1 MSNPMGPAGFFA
13 LEAGECL
20 DRLDSLLGAAGGP
33 PPDEFLRTARVLR
46 GSALMANQ
54 PLLGR
59 AAAGFEAL
67 ARAIRDGTRP
77 WDPATREQAAQAIE
91 EYRALVRRAPD
102 WQETDAARAA
112 RLASLLESLAGQ
124 GPAAAERLRRSA
136 ATPAELQTG
145 VRAFVAREG
154 ALIASALDRAARAIR
169 TAPDD
174 REPLYMVLRRMQ
186 SLQGLA
192 ELPDLPPLP
201 DILDGIE
208 LAIGDLSRLHAPPPG
223 VDAVLEAGARAL
235 SRVARDIADHGTPE
249 PDADEPRHFTA
260 LLLEAFAV
268 ERDVVPIE
276 SLYRS
281 GDPQPMQRP
290 ASVPQFAPATPPG
303 SLELVSLGEHLVQT
317 AGRLEQ
323 ARSVT
328 ELDLRLY
335 RLVGTLRAAGAPEGD
350 PVGRAL
356 SRLAGAA
363 REAVAAGVAR
373 RGRESFIGALRSTGE
388 FLRGAPPGDRDRLAV
403 EIERA
408 ARNIDALGGEP
419 VVPVEVLAPAAKVP
433 AAEPAPAPAPPA
445 AAAAPTPAQPPRG
458 RIETAFAAYGRL
470 RREGGSVQPSLD
482 GLLGWPSAPA
492 AAPAPPPAAA
502 TTPSAPAAATEA
514 VVPIE
519 SLCYRGRA
527 ALERAAELR
536 REIQARLGPGRG
548 LVEVRPLLDELLD
561 LLPLALATPD

>member
-1 MSNPMGPAGFFA
+1 MTNPIGPAGFFA

-20 DRLDSLLGAAGGP
+20 DRLDSLFGAAGGP

-59 AAAGFEAL
+59 AAAGFEVL
-67 ARAIRDGTRP
+67 ARAIRDGSRA
-77 WDPATREQAAQAIE
+77 WDAATREQAGQAIE
-91 EYRALVRRAPD
+91 EYRLLVRRVPE
-102 WQETDAARAA
+102 WQEGDAARAA

-124 GPAAAERLRRSA
+124 GPMAAERIRRA
-136 ATPAELQTG
+136 DATPAELQTG

-192 ELPDLPPLP
+192 ELPELPPLP

-235 SRVARDIADHGTPE
+235 SRVARDIADRGAPE

-268 ERDVVPIE
+268 ERDVVAIE
-276 SLYRS
+276 TLYP
-281 GDPQPMQRP
+281 GGEAQPMQRP
-290 ASVPQFAPATPPG
+290 ASVPQFAPVTPPG

-335 RLVGTLRAAGAPEGD
+335 RLVGTLRAAAAPEGD

-356 SRLAGAA
+356 SRLARAA
-363 REAVAAGVAR
+363 REAVATGTAR
-373 RGRESFIGALRSTGE
+373 RAREPFVAALRGAGE
-388 FLRGAPPGDRDRLAV
+388 FLRGAATTDRDRLAV

-408 ARNIDALGGEP
+408 ARDIDALGGEP
-419 VVPVEVLAPAAKVP
+419 IVPIESLAHAGEPPAP
-433 AAEPAPAPAPPA
+433 RPAPAPAPA
-445 AAAAPTPAQPPRG
+445 AASAAAGAAVAPPRG
-458 RIETAFAAYGRL
+458 RIETAFDGYGRL
-470 RREGGSVQPSLD
+470 RRERGAAQPSLD
-482 GLLGWPSAPA
+482 ALVRRPQAPAAPSAPA
-492 AAPAPPPAAA
+492 
-502 TTPSAPAAATEA
+502 
-514 VVPIE
+514 VVAIE
-519 SLCYRGRA
+519 SLCYRGRG

-561 LLPLALATPD
+561 LLPLALAEPD

>member
-1 MSNPMGPAGFFA
+1 MTNPIGPAGFFA

-20 DRLDSLLGAAGGP
+20 DRLESLFGAPAGP
-33 PPDEFLRTARVLR
+33 PAEELLRTARVLR

-67 ARAIRDGTRP
+67 ARAIRDGSRP
-77 WDPATREQAAQAIE
+77 WDPATREQASQAIE
-91 EYRALVRRAPD
+91 EYRLLVRRVPE
-102 WQETDAARAA
+102 WQENDAGRAA
-112 RLASLLESLAGQ
+112 RLASLLDSLAGQ
-124 GPAAAERLRRSA
+124 GSAEAERIRRTE

-174 REPLYMVLRRMQ
+174 REALYMVLRRMQ

-192 ELPDLPPLP
+192 ELPELPPLP

-223 VDAVLEAGARAL
+223 VDDVLEAGARAL

-249 PDADEPRHFTA
+249 PDADEPRRFTA

-276 SLYRS
+276 KLYAA
-281 GDPQPMQRP
+281 GDADAMQRP
-290 ASVPQFAPATPPG
+290 PFVPQFAPVTPPG

-323 ARSVT
+323 AQSVT

-335 RLVGTLRAAGAPEGD
+335 RLVGTLRAAAAPEGD

-356 SRLAGAA
+356 SRLARAA
-363 REAVAAGVAR
+363 REGVATGTAR
-373 RGRESFIGALRSTGE
+373 RSREAFVSALRSTGE
-388 FLRGAPPGDRDRLAV
+388 FLRGAATVDRDRVAV

-408 ARNIDALGGEP
+408 ARDIDALGTEP
-419 VVPVEVLAPAAKVP
+419 IVAIEDLGFKG
-433 AAEPAPAPAPPA
+433 
-445 AAAAPTPAQPPRG
+445 AAAPAPPRG
-458 RIETAFAAYGRL
+458 RIENAFAAYGQL
-470 RREGGSVQPSLD
+470 RRERGAAEPSLD
-482 GLLGWPSAPA
+482 TLVQRSQAAPVA
-492 AAPAPPPAAA
+492 TPAPAP
-502 TTPSAPAAATEA
+502 TRAPARAPEPVEPP
-514 VVPIE
+514 VVAIE
-519 SLCYRGRA
+519 SLCYRGRG
-527 ALERAAELR
+527 ALVRAAELR
-536 REIQARLGPGRG
+536 REILARLGPGRG
-548 LVEVRPLLDELLD
+548 LVEVRSLLDELLD
-561 LLPLALATPD
+561 LVPLALAESD

>member
-1 MSNPMGPAGFFA
+1 MSNPIGPVGFFA

-20 DRLDSLLGAAGGP
+20 DRLESLFGVAAGP
-33 PPDEFLRTARVLR
+33 APEEFLRVARVLR

-54 PLLGR
+54 ALLGR

-67 ARAIRDGTRP
+67 ARALRDGTRS
-77 WDPATREQAAQAIE
+77 WDAATREQASQAIE
-91 EYRALVRRAPD
+91 EYRLLVRRVPE
-102 WQETDAARAA
+102 WQETDAGRAA
-112 RLASLLESLAGQ
+112 RLAVLLDSLAGQ
-124 GPAAAERLRRSA
+124 GPAEAARLRRA
-136 ATPAELQTG
+136 DATPADLQTG

-192 ELPDLPPLP
+192 ELPELPPLP

-223 VDAVLEAGARAL
+223 VDDVLEAGARAL
-235 SRVARDIADHGTPE
+235 SRVARDIADRGSPE
-249 PDADEPRHFTA
+249 PDADEPRRFTA

-276 SLYRS
+276 ALYWS
-281 GDPQPMQRP
+281 GDPEPMQRP
-290 ASVPQFAPATPPG
+290 PSVPRFAPAAPPG

-317 AGRLEQ
+317 AGRLDQ

-335 RLVGTLRAAGAPEGD
+335 RLVGTLRAAAVPEGD

-356 SRLAGAA
+356 DRLARAA
-363 REAVAAGVAR
+363 REGVAAGTAR
-373 RGRESFIGALRSTGE
+373 RKREPFVTVLRGTGE
-388 FLRGAPPGDRDRLAV
+388 FLRGAATTDRDRLAV
-403 EIERA
+403 EVERA
-408 ARNIDALGGEP
+408 ARDIDALGSGS
-419 VVPVEVLAPAAKVP
+419 VVSIESLAFDKPAPAAP
-433 AAEPAPAPAPPA
+433 A
-445 AAAAPTPAQPPRG
+445 RG
-458 RIETAFAAYGRL
+458 RLETAFAAYGRL
-470 RREGGSVQPSLD
+470 WRERGAAEPSLD
-482 GLLGWPSAPA
+482 AFLQRPTPAPVA
-492 AAPAPPPAAA
+492 PAAPAPR
-502 TTPSAPAAATEA
+502 PSAEPA
-514 VVPIE
+514 VVGIE
-519 SLCYRGRA
+519 SLCYHGRR

-548 LVEVRPLLDELLD
+548 LIEVRPLLDELLD
-561 LLPLALATPD
+561 LVPLALAESD

>member
-1 MSNPMGPAGFFA
+1 MSNPIGPVGFFA

-20 DRLDSLLGAAGGP
+20 DRLESLFGVAAGP
-33 PPDEFLRTARVLR
+33 APEESLRVARVLR

-54 PLLGR
+54 ALLGR

-67 ARAIRDGTRP
+67 ARALRDGTRS
-77 WDPATREQAAQAIE
+77 WDAATREQASQAIE
-91 EYRALVRRAPD
+91 EYRLLVRRVPD
-102 WQETDAARAA
+102 WQESDAGRAA
-112 RLASLLESLAGQ
+112 RLAALLDSLAGQ
-124 GPAAAERLRRSA
+124 GPAEAARLRRA
-136 ATPAELQTG
+136 DATPADLQTG

-192 ELPDLPPLP
+192 ELPELPPLP

-223 VDAVLEAGARAL
+223 VDDVLEAGARAL
-235 SRVARDIADHGTPE
+235 SRVARDIADRGAPE
-249 PDADEPRHFTA
+249 PEADEPRRFTA

-276 SLYRS
+276 ALYWS
-281 GDPQPMQRP
+281 GDAEPMQRP
-290 ASVPQFAPATPPG
+290 PSVPRFAPAAPPG
-303 SLELVSLGEHLVQT
+303 ALELVSLGEHLVQT
-317 AGRLEQ
+317 AGRLDQ

-335 RLVGTLRAAGAPEGD
+335 RLVGTLRAAAVPEGD

-356 SRLAGAA
+356 DRLARAA
-363 REAVAAGVAR
+363 REGVAAGTAR
-373 RGRESFIGALRSTGE
+373 RTREPFVTVLRGTGE
-388 FLRGAPPGDRDRLAV
+388 FLRGAATTDRDRLAV

-408 ARNIDALGGEP
+408 ARDIDALGGGSI
-419 VVPVEVLAPAAKVP
+419 VPIEALAFDKPAPAA
-433 AAEPAPAPAPPA
+433 
-445 AAAAPTPAQPPRG
+445 PPRG
-458 RIETAFAAYGRL
+458 RLETAFAAYGRL
-470 RREGGSVQPSLD
+470 WRERGAAEPSLD
-482 GLLGWPSAPA
+482 ALLQRRTPAPVA
-492 AAPAPPPAAA
+492 PAAPAPK
-502 TTPSAPAAATEA
+502 PSAEPA
-514 VVPIE
+514 VVGIE
-519 SLCYRGRA
+519 SLCYRGRR

-561 LLPLALATPD
+561 LVPLALAESD

>member
-1 MSNPMGPAGFFA
+1 MTNPIGPAGFFA

-20 DRLDSLLGAAGGP
+20 DRLDSLFGAGAP
-33 PPDEFLRTARVLR
+33 PADELLRTARVLR

-59 AAAGFEAL
+59 AATGFEAL
-67 ARAIRDGTRP
+67 ARAIRDGTRQ
-77 WDPATREQAAQAIE
+77 WDAATREQARQAIE
-91 EYRALVRRAPD
+91 EYRLLVRRVPE
-102 WQETDAARAA
+102 WQESDAARAA
-112 RLASLLESLAGQ
+112 RLASLLDSLAGQ
-124 GPAAAERLRRSA
+124 GPVAAERIRRA
-136 ATPAELQTG
+136 DATPAELQTG

-169 TAPDD
+169 AAPDD

-223 VDAVLEAGARAL
+223 VDAVLEAAARAL
-235 SRVARDIADHGTPE
+235 SRVARDIADRGAPE
-249 PDADEPRHFTA
+249 PEADEPRHFTA

-276 SLYRS
+276 ALYP
-281 GDPQPMQRP
+281 GGEAQPMQRP
-290 ASVPQFAPATPPG
+290 PSVPQFAPVTPPG

-335 RLVGTLRAAGAPEGD
+335 RLVGTLRAAAAPEGD
-350 PVGRAL
+350 SVSRAL
-356 SRLAGAA
+356 GRLAHAT
-363 REAVAAGVAR
+363 REAVATGAAR
-373 RGRESFIGALRSTGE
+373 RAREPFVTALRSAGE
-388 FLRGAPPGDRDRLAV
+388 FLRGATATDRDRLAV

-408 ARNIDALGGEP
+408 ARDVDALGGELI
-419 VVPVEVLAPAAKVP
+419 VPIESLAHAG
-433 AAEPAPAPAPPA
+433 ERPAPRPGPAPTA
-445 AAAAPTPAQPPRG
+445 AAAAPAG
-458 RIETAFAAYGRL
+458 
-470 RREGGSVQPSLD
+470 
-482 GLLGWPSAPA
+482 
-492 AAPAPPPAAA
+492 AAPAPPRGPIEQAFGTYARLRRERGAEEPSLDALLRRPKAPAIPA
-502 TTPSAPAAATEA
+502 SAPPAPEA
-514 VVPIE
+514 VAIE
-519 SLCYRGRA
+519 SLCYHGRA

-561 LLPLALATPD
+561 LLPLALAESD

>member
-1 MSNPMGPAGFFA
+1 MTNPIGPAGFFA

-20 DRLDSLLGAAGGP
+20 DRLDALLGAAGGP

-67 ARAIRDGTRP
+67 ARAVRDGSRQ
-77 WDPATREQAAQAIE
+77 WDAATREQAGQAIE
-91 EYRALVRRAPD
+91 EYRLLVRRVPE
-102 WQETDAARAA
+102 WQEGDAARAA

-124 GPAAAERLRRSA
+124 GPVAAERIRRA
-136 ATPAELQTG
+136 DATPAELQTG

-192 ELPDLPPLP
+192 ELPELPPLP

-235 SRVARDIADHGTPE
+235 SRVARDIADRGAPE

-268 ERDVVPIE
+268 ERDVVAIE
-276 SLYRS
+276 TLYP
-281 GDPQPMQRP
+281 GGEGQPMQRP
-290 ASVPQFAPATPPG
+290 ASVPQFAPVTPPG

-335 RLVGTLRAAGAPEGD
+335 RLVGTLRAAAAPEGD

-356 SRLAGAA
+356 SRLARAA
-363 REAVAAGVAR
+363 REAVATGTAR
-373 RGRESFIGALRSTGE
+373 RAREPFVAALRGAGE
-388 FLRGAPPGDRDRLAV
+388 FLRGAATVDRDRLAV

-408 ARNIDALGGEP
+408 ARDIDALGGEP
-419 VVPVEVLAPAAKVP
+419 IVPIESLALAGEPPAP
-433 AAEPAPAPAPPA
+433 RPPPAPAPAA
-445 AAAAPTPAQPPRG
+445 PPRG
-458 RIETAFAAYGRL
+458 LIETAFDGYRRL
-470 RREGGSVQPSLD
+470 RRERGAAEPSLD
-482 GLLGWPSAPA
+482 ALLRRPQAPAALPASAASAPA
-492 AAPAPPPAAA
+492 
-502 TTPSAPAAATEA
+502 
-514 VVPIE
+514 VVAIE
-519 SLCYRGRA
+519 SLCYSGRG

-561 LLPLALATPD
+561 LLPLALAEPD

>member
-1 MSNPMGPAGFFA
+1 MTNPIGPAGFFA

-20 DRLDSLLGAAGGP
+20 DRLESLFGAPAGP
-33 PPDEFLRTARVLR
+33 PADEFLRTARVLR

-67 ARAIRDGTRP
+67 ARAIRDGARP
-77 WDPATREQAAQAIE
+77 WDAATREQASQAVD
-91 EYRALVRRAPD
+91 EYRLLVRRVPE
-102 WQETDAARAA
+102 WQESDAARAA
-112 RLASLLESLAGQ
+112 RLASLLDSLAGQ
-124 GPAAAERLRRSA
+124 GPAEAERIRRTEPS
-136 ATPAELQTG
+136 PAELQTG

-192 ELPDLPPLP
+192 ELPELPPLP

-223 VDAVLEAGARAL
+223 VDDVLEAGARAL
-235 SRVARDIADHGTPE
+235 SRVARDIADRGTPE
-249 PDADEPRHFTA
+249 PDADEPRRFTA

-276 SLYRS
+276 KLYPP
-281 GDPQPMQRP
+281 DEAEPMQRP
-290 ASVPQFAPATPPG
+290 RTVPQFAPVTPPG

-323 ARSVT
+323 APSVT

-335 RLVGTLRAAGAPEGD
+335 RLVGTLRAAAAPEGD

-356 SRLAGAA
+356 SRLARAA
-363 REAVAAGVAR
+363 REGVASGTAR
-373 RGRESFIGALRSTGE
+373 RARETFVASLRTTGE
-388 FLRGAPPGDRDRLAV
+388 FLRGAATVERDRLAV

-408 ARNIDALGGEP
+408 ARDIDALGGEP
-419 VVPVEVLAPAAKVP
+419 IVPIESLAAPEPPATARPV
-433 AAEPAPAPAPPA
+433 ATSTAAPAPAP
-445 AAAAPTPAQPPRG
+445 QMPRG
-458 RIETAFAAYGRL
+458 RMETAFAAYGQL
-470 RREGGSVQPSLD
+470 RRERGAAEPSLEK
-482 GLLGWPSAPA
+482 LVHSATQ
-492 AAPAPPPAAA
+492 PP
-502 TTPSAPAAATEA
+502 
-514 VVPIE
+514 VVAIE
-519 SLCYRGRA
+519 SLCYRGRS
-527 ALERAAELR
+527 ALIRAAELR
-536 REIQARLGPGRG
+536 REILARLGPGRG
-548 LVEVRPLLDELLD
+548 LVEVRSLLDELLD
-561 LLPLALATPD
+561 LVPLALAEPD

>member
-1 MSNPMGPAGFFA
+1 MSNPIGPVGFFA

-20 DRLDSLLGAAGGP
+20 DRLESLFGVAAGP
-33 PPDEFLRTARVLR
+33 APEEFLRVARVLR

-54 PLLGR
+54 ALLGR

-67 ARAIRDGTRP
+67 ARALRDGTRS
-77 WDPATREQAAQAIE
+77 WDAATREQASQAIE
-91 EYRALVRRAPD
+91 EYRLLVRRVPE
-102 WQETDAARAA
+102 WQETDAGRAA
-112 RLASLLESLAGQ
+112 RLAVLLDSLAGQ
-124 GPAAAERLRRSA
+124 GPAEAARLRRA
-136 ATPAELQTG
+136 DATPADLQTG

-192 ELPDLPPLP
+192 ELPELPPLP

-223 VDAVLEAGARAL
+223 VDDVLEAGARAL
-235 SRVARDIADHGTPE
+235 SRVARDIADRGSPE
-249 PDADEPRHFTA
+249 PDADEPRRFTA

-276 SLYRS
+276 ALYWS
-281 GDPQPMQRP
+281 GDPEPMQRP
-290 ASVPQFAPATPPG
+290 PSVPRFAPAAPPG

-317 AGRLEQ
+317 AGRLDQ

-335 RLVGTLRAAGAPEGD
+335 RLVGTLRAAAVPEGD

-356 SRLAGAA
+356 DRLARAA
-363 REAVAAGVAR
+363 REGVAAGTAR
-373 RGRESFIGALRSTGE
+373 RKREPFVSVLRGTGE
-388 FLRGAPPGDRDRLAV
+388 FLRGAATTDRDRLAV
-403 EIERA
+403 EVERA
-408 ARNIDALGGEP
+408 ARDIDALGSGS
-419 VVPVEVLAPAAKVP
+419 VVSIESLAFDKPAPAAP
-433 AAEPAPAPAPPA
+433 A
-445 AAAAPTPAQPPRG
+445 RG
-458 RIETAFAAYGRL
+458 RLETAFAAYGRL
-470 RREGGSVQPSLD
+470 WRERGAAEPSLD
-482 GLLGWPSAPA
+482 AFLQRPTPAPVA
-492 AAPAPPPAAA
+492 PAAPAPK
-502 TTPSAPAAATEA
+502 PSAEPA
-514 VVPIE
+514 VVGIE
-519 SLCYRGRA
+519 SLCYHGRR

-548 LVEVRPLLDELLD
+548 LIEVRPLLDELLD
-561 LLPLALATPD
+561 LVPLALAESD

>member
-1 MSNPMGPAGFFA
+1 MTNPIGPAGFFA

-20 DRLDSLLGAAGGP
+20 DRLESLFGAPAGP
-33 PPDEFLRTARVLR
+33 PADELLRTARVLR

-67 ARAIRDGTRP
+67 ARAVRDGARA
-77 WDPATREQAAQAIE
+77 WDPATREQASQAVE
-91 EYRALVRRAPD
+91 EYRLLVRRVPE
-102 WQETDAARAA
+102 WQENDAGRAA
-112 RLASLLESLAGQ
+112 RLASLLDSLAGQ
-124 GPAAAERLRRSA
+124 GPAEAERIRRTE

-169 TAPDD
+169 IAPDD

-192 ELPDLPPLP
+192 ELPELPPLP

-223 VDAVLEAGARAL
+223 VDDVLEAGARAL

-249 PDADEPRHFTA
+249 PDADEPRRFTA

-276 SLYRS
+276 KLYAADDA
-281 GDPQPMQRP
+281 DPMRRP
-290 ASVPQFAPATPPG
+290 ASVPQFAPVTPPG

-323 ARSVT
+323 APSVT

-335 RLVGTLRAAGAPEGD
+335 RLVGTLRAAAAPEGD

-356 SRLAGAA
+356 SRLARAA
-363 REAVAAGVAR
+363 REGVAAGTAR
-373 RGRESFIGALRSTGE
+373 RSREAFVSALRSTGE
-388 FLRGAPPGDRDRLAV
+388 FLRGAATVDRDRLAV

-408 ARNIDALGGEP
+408 ARDIDALGAEP
-419 VVPVEVLAPAAKVP
+419 IVAIEDLDFRRTAAPAPQERVP
-433 AAEPAPAPAPPA
+433 AATA
-445 AAAAPTPAQPPRG
+445 ARPRG
-458 RIETAFAAYGRL
+458 RMENAFAAYGQL
-470 RREGGSVQPSLD
+470 RRDRGITEPSLD
-482 GLLGWPSAPA
+482 ALLQRSPAPLA
-492 AAPAPPPAAA
+492 APPAPP
-502 TTPSAPAAATEA
+502 TA
-514 VVPIE
+514 VSVTRAEPHVVAIE
-519 SLCYRGRA
+519 SLCYRGRG
-527 ALERAAELR
+527 ALVRAAELR

-548 LVEVRPLLDELLD
+548 LVEVRALLDELLD
-561 LLPLALATPD
+561 LVPLALAESD

>member
-1 MSNPMGPAGFFA
+1 MTNPIGPAGFFA

-20 DRLDSLLGAAGGP
+20 DRLESLFGAPAGP
-33 PPDEFLRTARVLR
+33 PADEFLRTARVLR

-67 ARAIRDGTRP
+67 ARAVRDGART
-77 WDPATREQAAQAIE
+77 WDPATREQASQAVE
-91 EYRALVRRAPD
+91 EYRLLVRRVPE
-102 WQETDAARAA
+102 WQENDAGRAA
-112 RLASLLESLAGQ
+112 RLASLLDSLAGQ
-124 GPAAAERLRRSA
+124 GPAEAERIRRTE
-136 ATPAELQTG
+136 ATAAELQTG

-192 ELPDLPPLP
+192 ELPELPPLP

-223 VDAVLEAGARAL
+223 VDDVLEAGARAL

-249 PDADEPRHFTA
+249 PDADEPRRFTA

-276 SLYRS
+276 KLYAT
-281 GDPQPMQRP
+281 GDADPMRRP
-290 ASVPQFAPATPPG
+290 ASVPQFAPITPPG

-323 ARSVT
+323 APSVT

-335 RLVGTLRAAGAPEGD
+335 RLVGTLRAAAAPEGD

-356 SRLAGAA
+356 SRLARAA
-363 REAVAAGVAR
+363 REGVAAGTAR
-373 RGRESFIGALRSTGE
+373 RSREAFVSALRSTGE
-388 FLRGAPPGDRDRLAV
+388 FLRGAAAVDRDRLAV

-408 ARNIDALGGEP
+408 ARDIDALGAEP
-419 VVPVEVLAPAAKVP
+419 IVAIEDLGFKRAPASAPQERAPAATS
-433 AAEPAPAPAPPA
+433 A
-445 AAAAPTPAQPPRG
+445 PPRG
-458 RIETAFAAYGRL
+458 RMENAFAAYGQL
-470 RREGGSVQPSLD
+470 RRDRGATMPSLD
-482 GLLGWPSAPA
+482 ALLQGSPAPQAGPPAPA
-492 AAPAPPPAAA
+492 AAISVTPAEPP
-502 TTPSAPAAATEA
+502 
-514 VVPIE
+514 VVAIE
-519 SLCYRGRA
+519 SLCYRGHG
-527 ALERAAELR
+527 ALVRAAELR
-536 REIQARLGPGRG
+536 REILARLGPGRG
-548 LVEVRPLLDELLD
+548 LVEARALLDELLD
-561 LLPLALATPD
+561 LVPLALAESD

>member
-1 MSNPMGPAGFFA
+1 MTNPIGPAGFFA

-20 DRLDSLLGAAGGP
+20 DRLDSLFGAPAGP
-33 PPDEFLRTARVLR
+33 PADEFLRTARVLR

-67 ARAIRDGTRP
+67 ARAVRDGART
-77 WDPATREQAAQAIE
+77 WDPATREQAGQAVE
-91 EYRALVRRAPD
+91 EYRLLVRRVPE
-102 WQETDAARAA
+102 WQESDAGRAA
-112 RLASLLESLAGQ
+112 RLASLLDSLAGQ
-124 GPAAAERLRRSA
+124 GPAEAERIRRTEP
-136 ATPAELQTG
+136 TPAELQTG

-192 ELPDLPPLP
+192 ELPELPPLP

-223 VDAVLEAGARAL
+223 VDDVLEAGARAL
-235 SRVARDIADHGTPE
+235 SRVARDIADNGTPE
-249 PDADEPRHFTA
+249 PDADEPRRFTA

-276 SLYRS
+276 KLYAAADA
-281 GDPQPMQRP
+281 DPMRRP
-290 ASVPQFAPATPPG
+290 ASVPQFAPVTPPG

-323 ARSVT
+323 APSIT

-335 RLVGTLRAAGAPEGD
+335 RLVGTLRAAAAPEGD

-356 SRLAGAA
+356 SRLARAA
-363 REAVAAGVAR
+363 REGVAAGTAR
-373 RGRESFIGALRSTGE
+373 RSREAFVSALRSTGE
-388 FLRGAPPGDRDRLAV
+388 FLRGAATTDRDRLAV

-408 ARNIDALGGEP
+408 ARDIDALG
-419 VVPVEVLAPAAKVP
+419 
-433 AAEPAPAPAPPA
+433 AEPIVAIEDLGFKRAVTPAPQPPS
-445 AAAAPTPAQPPRG
+445 AAAPSAPPRG
-458 RIETAFAAYGRL
+458 RIENAFAAYGQL
-470 RREGGSVQPSLD
+470 RRDRGAGEPSLD
-482 GLLGWPSAPA
+482 ALVQRSPPPH
-492 AAPAPPPAAA
+492 AAPRPPAPVAASTVAPPEPQVVAI
-502 TTPSAPAAATEA
+502 EA
-514 VVPIE
+514 
-519 SLCYRGRA
+519 LCYRGRG
-527 ALERAAELR
+527 ALVRAGELR
-536 REIQARLGPGRG
+536 REILARLGPGRG
-548 LVEVRPLLDELLD
+548 LVEVRALLDELLD
-561 LLPLALATPD
+561 LVPLALAESD

>member
-1 MSNPMGPAGFFA
+1 MTNPIGPAGFFA

-20 DRLDSLLGAAGGP
+20 DRLDALFGAAGGP

-67 ARAIRDGTRP
+67 ARATRDGSRP
-77 WDPATREQAAQAIE
+77 WDPATREQAGQAIE
-91 EYRALVRRAPD
+91 EYRLLLRRVPE
-102 WQETDAARAA
+102 WQEGDAARAA

-124 GPAAAERLRRSA
+124 GPVAAERIRRA
-136 ATPAELQTG
+136 DATPAELQTG

-192 ELPDLPPLP
+192 ELPELPPLP

-235 SRVARDIADHGTPE
+235 SRVARDIADRGAPE

-268 ERDVVPIE
+268 ERDVVASE
-276 SLYRS
+276 TLYA
-281 GDPQPMQRP
+281 GGEAHPMQRP
-290 ASVPQFAPATPPG
+290 ASVPQFAPVTPPG

-335 RLVGTLRAAGAPEGD
+335 RLVGTLRAAAAPEGD

-356 SRLAGAA
+356 SRLARAA
-363 REAVAAGVAR
+363 REAVASGAAR
-373 RGRESFIGALRSTGE
+373 RACGPFVAALRAAGE
-388 FLRGAPPGDRDRLAV
+388 FLRGAATTDRDRLAV

-408 ARNIDALGGEP
+408 ARDIDALGGEP
-419 VVPVEVLAPAAKVP
+419 IVPIEALAHAGEPPAPRPAPAA
-433 AAEPAPAPAPPA
+433 
-445 AAAAPTPAQPPRG
+445 PPRG
-458 RIETAFAAYGRL
+458 LIETAFDGYGRL
-470 RREGGSVQPSLD
+470 RRERGAAQPSLD
-482 GLLGWPSAPA
+482 ALVRRPQAPAAPSAPA
-492 AAPAPPPAAA
+492 
-502 TTPSAPAAATEA
+502 
-514 VVPIE
+514 VVAIE
-519 SLCYRGRA
+519 SLCYRGRG

-561 LLPLALATPD
+561 LLPLALAEPD

>member
-1 MSNPMGPAGFFA
+1 MTNSIGPAGFFA

-20 DRLDSLLGAAGGP
+20 DRLESLFGAPAGP
-33 PPDEFLRTARVLR
+33 PADEFLRTARILR

-67 ARAIRDGTRP
+67 ARAVRDGARA
-77 WDPATREQAAQAIE
+77 WDPATREQASQAIE
-91 EYRALVRRAPD
+91 EYRVLVRRVPE
-102 WQETDAARAA
+102 WQENDAARAA
-112 RLASLLESLAGQ
+112 RLASLLDSLAGQ
-124 GPAAAERLRRSA
+124 GPAEAESIRRTE

-174 REPLYMVLRRMQ
+174 REALYMVLRRMQ

-192 ELPDLPPLP
+192 ELPELPPLP

-223 VDAVLEAGARAL
+223 VDDVLEAAARAL
-235 SRVARDIADHGTPE
+235 SRVARDIADRGTPE
-249 PDADEPRHFTA
+249 PDADEPRRFTA

-276 SLYRS
+276 RLYAA
-281 GDPQPMQRP
+281 GDTDAMQRP
-290 ASVPQFAPATPPG
+290 PSVPQFAPVTPPG

-323 ARSVT
+323 APSVT

-335 RLVGTLRAAGAPEGD
+335 RLVGTLRAAAAPDGD

-356 SRLAGAA
+356 SRLARAA
-363 REAVAAGVAR
+363 REGVAAGTAR
-373 RGRESFIGALRSTGE
+373 RSREAFVSALRSTGE
-388 FLRGAPPGDRDRLAV
+388 FLRGAATVDRDRLAV

-408 ARNIDALGGEP
+408 ARDIDALG
-419 VVPVEVLAPAAKVP
+419 
-433 AAEPAPAPAPPA
+433 AEPIVAIEDLGFKGAGGAAPAPAPP
-445 AAAAPTPAQPPRG
+445 RG
-458 RIETAFAAYGRL
+458 RIENAFAAYGQL
-470 RREGGSVQPSLD
+470 KRERGAGEPSLD
-482 GLLGWPSAPA
+482 ALVQRSE
-492 AAPAPPPAAA
+492 PP
-502 TTPSAPAAATEA
+502 
-514 VVPIE
+514 VVAIE
-519 SLCYRGRA
+519 SLCYRGRG
-527 ALERAAELR
+527 ALVRAGELR
-536 REIQARLGPGRG
+536 REILARLGPGRG
-548 LVEVRPLLDELLD
+548 LVEVRSLLDELLD
-561 LLPLALATPD
+561 LVPLALAESD

>member
-1 MSNPMGPAGFFA
+1 MTNPIGPAGFFA

-20 DRLDSLLGAAGGP
+20 DRLESLFGAAGGP
-33 PPDEFLRTARVLR
+33 PANEFLRTARVLR
-46 GSALMANQ
+46 GAALMANQ

-59 AAAGFEAL
+59 AAAAFEAL
-67 ARAIRDGTRP
+67 ARGVRDGSRA
-77 WDPATREQAAQAIE
+77 WDAATREQASQAIE
-91 EYRALVRRAPD
+91 EYRLLVRRVPE

-112 RLASLLESLAGQ
+112 SLAALLDSLAGQ
-124 GPAAAERLRRSA
+124 GPAEAERLRRSGA
-136 ATPAELQTG
+136 AAAELQTG

-192 ELPDLPPLP
+192 ELPELPPLP

-223 VDAVLEAGARAL
+223 VDDVLEAGARAL
-235 SRVARDIADHGTPE
+235 SRVARDIADRGSPE
-249 PDADEPRHFTA
+249 PDADEPRRFTA

-276 SLYRS
+276 ALYA
-281 GDPQPMQRP
+281 GGEGEPMQRP
-290 ASVPQFAPATPPG
+290 RSVPQFAPVPPPG

-335 RLVGTLRAAGAPEGD
+335 RLVGTLRAAAAPEGD

-356 SRLAGAA
+356 SRLARAA
-363 REAVAAGVAR
+363 REGVAGGTARRARDPFVAAL
-373 RGRESFIGALRSTGE
+373 RGTGE
-388 FLRGAPPGDRDRLAV
+388 FLRGAATVERDRLAV

-408 ARNIDALGGEP
+408 ARDIDALGGEP
-419 VVPVEVLAPAAKVP
+419 VVPIESLAHGEEAGARPATARGRLETAFATYGELRRERGAPEPSLDALLRRPASGPGAPHRAPAP
-433 AAEPAPAPAPPA
+433 LSPAPPA
-445 AAAAPTPAQPPRG
+445 GAMPEPQ
-458 RIETAFAAYGRL
+458 
-470 RREGGSVQPSLD
+470 
-482 GLLGWPSAPA
+482 
-492 AAPAPPPAAA
+492 
-502 TTPSAPAAATEA
+502 
-514 VVPIE
+514 VVAIE
-519 SLCYRGRA
+519 SLCYRGRR

-536 REIQARLGPGRG
+536 REIEARLGPGRG

-561 LLPLALATPD
+561 LVPLALAESD